1 VTAGLT
7 SVSLPDLLHL
17 LRLIASGQASAPVGA
32 AALQA
37 AGLGHVWEQAPWLA
51 GLDRAGLEALL
62 RAVVE
67 ERTTR
72 PVPRL
77 DLVWTG
83 PEASVSSA
91 RDTAVVVHEL
101 FAKATQT
108 VIVGGYVF
116 DGGAD
121 IFRPLFEAM
130 RDRCVQASVFLHVE
144 DEPGASPE
152 AVARAAVENFF
163 ARNWPFGPPR
173 PTVYYD
179 PRTLAPHSRVS
190 LHAKCVAVDDRW
202 ALVTSANFTDRGQT
216 RNIEAGVLVEDRAF
230 ATALAAQWRGLIDT
244 GLVRAHSAG

>member
-1 VTAGLT
+1 MT
-7 SVSLPDLLHL
+7 SVSLPDLVHL
-17 LRLIASGQASAPVGA
+17 LRLIESGQASAPLGA

-37 AGLGHVWEQAPWLA
+37 AGLGEVWEQAPWLA
-51 GLDRAGLEALL
+51 GLDRAGVEAVV
-62 RAVVE
+62 RAVIE

-83 PEASVSSA
+83 PEASVSTA
-91 RDTAVVVHEL
+91 RDTAVVVREL
-101 FAKATQT
+101 FAKAQRT
-108 VIVGGYVF
+108 VIVGGYAF
-116 DGGAD
+116 DAGAD

-130 RDRCVQASVFLHVE
+130 RDRGVAASVFLHIE
-144 DEPGASPE
+144 DEPGAAPE
-152 AVARAAVENFF
+152 AVARTAVERFF
-163 ARNWPFGPPR
+163 ARNWPFGPPH

-216 RNIEAGVLVEDRAF
+216 RNLEAGVLVEDRAF
-230 ATALAAQWRGLIDT
+230 ATALAAQWRGLVDT
-244 GLVRAHSAG
+244 GLVRAHSDGTRPT

>member
-1 VTAGLT
+1 MTGGLT
-7 SVSLPDLLHL
+7 SVALPDLVHL
-17 LRLIASGQASAPVGA
+17 LRLVESGQVSVPLGA

-51 GLDRAGLEALL
+51 GLDRAGVEALL
-62 RAVVE
+62 RAVAE
-67 ERTTR
+67 ERIGR

-83 PEASVSSA
+83 PEPLVSTA
-91 RDTAVVVHEL
+91 RDTAVVVREL
-101 FAKATQT
+101 FAKARQS
-108 VIVGGYVF
+108 VIVGGYAF
-116 DGGAD
+116 DAGAD

-130 RDRCVQASVFLHVE
+130 RDRGVVASVFLHIE
-144 DEPGASPE
+144 DQPGVSPD
-152 AVARAAVENFF
+152 AVAHAAVADFF

-230 ATALAAQWRGLIDT
+230 ATALAAQWRGLVDT
-244 GLVRAHSAG
+244 GLVRAHRVG